1 MGATVAK
8 AAFPRPELALRFY
21 EGGLLLRDDLVFVRT
36 SWGEKIP
43 AIHIRSGGADAPT
56 LLYSHGNAED
66 LALTLDFLDYLA
78 EVTGAN
84 VLCYEYVG
92 YSLSRFDLCD
102 PSEAACY
109 RSIDAAWCYLTES
122 LGVAPERIVL
132 FGRSIG
138 SGPAVDLASR
148 AAPHATAHGDAYERI
163 AVTFASPQRCAGVLL
178 QSPIESGLR
187 AVVGWFASKALY
199 ILDLFRSYEK
209 VASIAAP
216 IAITHG
222 TADRVVP
229 CANGRALAAL
239 ARELHP
245 PLWIEGAGHNDM
257 PPRDV
262 AEYARGFLRRLRG
275 AAVTKI

>member
-1 MGATVAK
+1 MGGIISK

-21 EGGLLLRDDLVFVRT
+21 ERRLLLRDDLIFFRT

-66 LALTLDFLDYLA
+66 LALAVDGLEYLA

-122 LGVAPERIVL
+122 VGVPPERIVL
-132 FGRSIG
+132 CGRSIG

-148 AAPHATAHGDAYERI
+148 AAPHATAHGDAYERV
-163 AVTFASPQRCAGVLL
+163 AETFTSPQRCAGVLL
-178 QSPIESGLR
+178 QSPIESGIR
-187 AVVGWFASKALY
+187 AVGGWFASKALY
-199 ILDLFRSYEK
+199 SLDLFRSYEK
-209 VASIAAP
+209 VPGIAAP

-245 PLWIEGAGHNDM
+245 PLWIEGSGHNDM
-257 PPRDV
+257 SPRAV
-262 AEYARGFLRRLRG
+262 AVYAREFLETLG
-275 AAVTKI
+275 SAAVRI